1 MANID
6 DIRSAVEAMDAF
18 LMKRQDDHVKR
29 VESALIKLQKDILNK
44 LTLLRTNKK
53 GQLEGIRLNLKN
65 AQKIHRR
72 VEELFKS
79 DFTDEMR
86 ALIKDFRSVNTAI
99 SRSYKYLD
107 EATEFTDIDNN
118 AMKVLRDGVYQ
129 DYIEISGTKKQQI
142 IQSMYDL
149 VVGGGDFDDV
159 VTAVQAALTGTT
171 RPGAVGRNL
180 LAEARTLARD
190 SIMQYQQQVNHMV
203 AEEIKIKHFLYV
215 GDIIATT
222 RDFCRKRVGR
232 VYTRNQIDSWTFKWA
247 GKSGPA
253 YIHRGG
259 YNCRHHWQGIRPEW
273 MEGKKKLAV
282 ADWNLEKR
290 TGG

>member
-1 MANID
+1 
-6 DIRSAVEAMDAF
+6 MDAF
-18 LMKRQDDHVKR
+18 LLKRQDTHVKR
-29 VESALIKLQKDILNK
+29 VESALVKLQKDILNN

-53 GQLEGIRLNLKN
+53 VKLEGIRVNLRN

-72 VEELFKS
+72 VEELFKE
-79 DFTDEMR
+79 DFTDEMKS
-86 ALIKDFRSVNTAI
+86 LIKDFRNVNTAI

-107 EATEFTDIDNN
+107 EATEFTDIDDT

-129 DYIEISGTKKQQI
+129 DYIEISGTKKQKI
-142 IQSMYDL
+142 IQSVYDL

-159 VTAVQAALTGTT
+159 VTAVQAAITGTN
-171 RPGAVGRNL
+171 RPGSVGRNL

-190 SIMQYQQQVNHMV
+190 SIMQYQQQVNNIV
-203 AEEIKIKHFLYV
+203 AEEIKIDHFLYI

-222 RDFCRKRVGR
+222 REFCRRRVGK
-232 VYTRNQIDSWTFKWA
+232 VYTRKQIDSWTFKWA

-253 YIHRGG
+253 FTHRGG

-273 MEGKKKLAV
+273 MEGKKKLDV
-282 ADWNLEKR
+282 ADWNLEQR
-290 TGG
+290 ERG